1 MYYSAAPDD
10 DRRRAQRLKAK
21 LTAHC
26 ELRAEKKYAN
36 VLTQDISESGIRML
50 SDGFIPRLSKIAVQI
65 NLSPR
70 KLIELN
76 GEIKW
81 SQRVAYSNY
90 YQTGLEF
97 KDVSPDIKRS
107 ISEYIS
113 ARG

>member
-1 MYYSAAPDD
+1 MYYSAAPYDN
-10 DRRRAQRLKAK
+10 RRRAQRLKAK

-36 VLTQDISESGIRML
+36 VLTQDISEGGIRML

-81 SQRVAYSNY
+81 SQRC
-90 YQTGLEF
+90 LF
-97 KDVSPDIKRS
+97 KLLPNGAGIQRCQPG
-107 ISEYIS
+107 Y
-113 ARG
+113 

>member
-1 MYYSAAPDD
+1 MYYSAASYDN
-10 DRRRAQRLKAK
+10 RRRAQRLKAK
-21 LTAHC
+21 LTTHY
-26 ELRAEKKYAN
+26 ELRAEKKYAD

-50 SDGFIPRLSKIAVQI
+50 SDGFIPRMRKVAVRI
-65 NLSPR
+65 NLSPH

-97 KDVSPDIKRS
+97 KDLSPDAKRS
-107 ISEYIS
+107 ISEYI
-113 ARG
+113 AVHD